1 LIKKFIHFLILLAPA
16 ALITL
21 IMGMALIQGIEHVW
35 LERIFVLSGVISL
48 FAIVYACGLLVAL
61 HTNHD
66 EKEKELYMNNMS
78 FSANEQKNRQLR
90 AEIEKL
96 TGMREIQMSS
106 HIDSFSDLLRNI
118 LKITHIATEARSL
131 TIFLESRDQF
141 GIVYPKT
148 HMRWEPVNSKIPGE
162 VFVFFENELM
172 LYDNKVSQFED
183 FSIDLQNARNIN
195 DREIVS
201 ELSFE
206 GEISGLIQYT
216 PNFDK
221 SEDVKHEEK
230 LEQWLKEF
238 KLSVIGAYSCWK
250 TRSPRTDECEST
262 TVISVPIV
270 TQDLMIGVLSAEFVG
285 MQRDGAFNEQL
296 RAYQNTLID
305 YGRNIGQPLKKEE
318 LYEEAI
324 KDAMTG
330 LFNKAHYESL
340 LNEHFHRMKRYGR
353 DLSFIFIDIDH
364 FKKINDNYGHL
375 TGDIA
380 LKYVSRLIMENI
392 RQSDMAFRIGG
403 EELCVLLVETGIE
416 MSISVA
422 EKLRSIIEQ
431 TEFPKEGG
439 GHIRFT
445 ASFGVAVIDSDMK
458 EPHDLTS
465 AADKAVYNAKE
476 TGRNKV
482 VSWDEIKNEISSTSS
497 T

>member
-1 LIKKFIHFLILLAPA
+1 MLKKGILLLVVFAPS

-21 IMGMALIQGIEHVW
+21 ILGLALLQGVDHVW
-35 LERIFVLSGVISL
+35 LDRVFIASSILSVLS
-48 FAIVYACGLLVAL
+48 IVYACGLLLAL
-61 HTNHD
+61 HANFT
-66 EKEKELYMNNMS
+66 EKTKELDMNNMS
-78 FSANEQKNRQLR
+78 FSANEQKNRQLQ

-148 HMRWEPVNSKIPGE
+148 NMRWEPSNSKIPGE

-172 LYDNKVSQFED
+172 LYDNSVAEFED
-183 FSIDLQNARNIN
+183 FSIDIEKAKVNGEG
-195 DREIVS
+195 REITS
-201 ELSFE
+201 EFSFE
-206 GEISGLIQYT
+206 GEVVGQIKYT
-216 PNFDK
+216 PSFNNFETSK
-221 SEDVKHEEK
+221 NQINLKE
-230 LEQWLKEF
+230 WLKNF
-238 KLSVIGAYSCWK
+238 KLSVAGAYSCWK
-250 TRSPRTDECEST
+250 TRSPRIDEGERS

-285 MQRDGAFNEQL
+285 AQRDGSFNQQL
-296 RAYQNTLID
+296 RSYQNILID

-330 LFNKAHYESL
+330 LFNKAHYESQ
-340 LNEHFHRMKRYGR
+340 LNEHFHRMKRYDR

-364 FKKINDNYGHL
+364 FKNINDTYGHL

-380 LKYVSRLIMENI
+380 LKYVSRLIMDNI
-392 RQSDMAFRIGG
+392 RKSDIAFRIGG
-403 EELCVLLVETGIE
+403 EELCVLLVETGLE
-416 MSISVA
+416 MSVSVA
-422 EKLRSIIEQ
+422 EKLRSIIEN

-439 GHIRFT
+439 GYIKFT
-445 ASFGVAVIDSDMK
+445 SSFGVACLDSDMK
-458 EPHDLTS
+458 EPHDLTA
-465 AADKAVYNAKE
+465 AADKSVYSAKE

-482 VSWDEIKNEISSTSS
+482 VSWKEIKHLN
-497 T
+497 